1 MAPSAMR
8 ISSPTVVTPAV
19 ELRRHL
25 IAAVAVAIGY
35 YVLARYSLS
44 LPVKQS
50 GISYIWPADGLALGM
65 LLATRRRFWPAYL
78 AAVFAGNLCA
88 SNKPLDLA
96 LLYSVFNVTEPLIV
110 AS

>member
-1 MAPSAMR
+1 MGRTDMR
-8 ISSPTVVTPAV
+8 ISDLQANTQAQ

-25 IAAVAVAIGY
+25 LAAVAVAIGY

-65 LLATRRRFWPAYL
+65 LLASRRRFWPAYL